1 MMRRVIRWLILGLFG
16 LLFAYDVWEAVS
28 NFIGIYAQGLPFGLV
43 LTVSGW
49 IFLLF
54 AVVAPII
61 LFVLATIFSRKT
73 SAVAGLVIFT
83 LALMVS
89 AVATLDITLVVPL
102 TLLLG

>member
-1 MMRRVIRWLILGLFG
+1 MRRFIRWLILGLFG

-28 NFIGIYAQGLPFGLV
+28 NFIGIYAQGLAFGLV
-43 LTVSGW
+43 LTAWGW
-49 IFLLF
+49 VFLLF

-61 LFVLATIFSRKT
+61 LFVLAAVFSRKK
-73 SAVAGLVIFT
+73 SGGIAFVMFA

-89 AVATLDITLVVPL
+89 AVITLDITLVVPL

>member
-1 MMRRVIRWLILGLFG
+1 MRRFIRWLILGLFG

-28 NFIGIYAQGLPFGLV
+28 NFIGIYTQGLPFGLV
-43 LTVSGW
+43 LTVWGW
-49 IFLLF
+49 VFLLF

-61 LFVLATIFSRKT
+61 LFVLATVFSRKT
-73 SAVAGLVIFT
+73 SGGIAFVMFA

-89 AVATLDITLVVPL
+89 AVITLDITLVVPL